1 MLFYSSFLGIRN
13 SSSQRNR
20 DTPQSQVAICYS
32 RHQSSIMVSAP
43 HVEVTL
49 KENPARASLTIIVA
63 AQNLVHPQSPSR
75 IFILKSYYLSFFL
88 NFYYTELSKA
98 ASGSIRGGCAPPK
111 EQYNTFVLTIHELP
125 KLKHAQLTSYNTAKP
140 PLIKN
145 QCLPFMAFSGDSST
159 TPVSQPGSEDLEK
172 QQTFWTSHTVH
183 VYKNT
188 TYHTD

>member
-1 MLFYSSFLGIRN
+1 MLFSSSFLGIRN

-32 RHQSSIMVSAP
+32 RHQSSIMVSAQ

-63 AQNLVHPQSPSR
+63 AQNLVHPQSPSC

-88 NFYYTELSKA
+88 NFYCCCWLSCQKQQA

-125 KLKHAQLTSYNTAKP
+125 KLKQLSLQA
-140 PLIKN
+140 
-145 QCLPFMAFSGDSST
+145 T
-159 TPVSQPGSEDLEK
+159 T
-172 QQTFWTSHTVH
+172 QQNHL
-183 VYKNT
+183 
-188 TYHTD
+188 